1 MATNIYVGN
10 LTFNTNSADLEN
22 LFAAHGT
29 VSKAQVVTDR
39 DTGRSRG
46 FGFVEMASA
55 DAAQKAID
63 ALNGKDVDGRQLTV
77 NLAKERSR

>member
-1 MATNIYVGN
+1 MSSNIYVGN
-10 LTFNTNSADLEN
+10 LSFTTTTADLQS
-22 LFAAHGT
+22 LFAPHGDIT
-29 VSKAQVVTDR
+29 RAQVVTDR

-55 DAAQKAID
+55 DAAKAAIET
-63 ALNGKDVDGRQLTV
+63 LNGHKLDGRDLTV

>member
-39 DTGRSRG
+39 DTGRSAG
-46 FGFVEMASA
+46 SASLRWT
-55 DAAQKAID
+55 Q
-63 ALNGKDVDGRQLTV
+63 RTPPRR
-77 NLAKERSR
+77 RSML